1 MFLLFIFDN
10 ISRLLSNQLK
20 KYSTIILLTIY
31 ALYCPNKQNLQVV
44 LFMALS
50 KNFQNRFIELT
61 DDLDEK
67 SKSKRAKII
76 GISNTTYSNA
86 YNYGIIPKTSSLIR
100 IADYFNI
107 SIGFL
112 IGNTDIEHFEK
123 SVNQVKFKE
132 RLLDL
137 QKEKGISTVYEL
149 SESVHI
155 HRNNIAQ
162 WNKSDCIPLIDDLII
177 VADFFK
183 VSIDYL
189 LGRTDDKM

>member
-1 MFLLFIFDN
+1 MECSAKFKQRFLDLTGDMDCNKSQIHKILN
-10 ISRLLSNQLK
+10 IDYNIYLK
-20 KYSTIILLTIY
+20 
-31 ALYCPNKQNLQVV
+31 
-44 LFMALS
+44 
-50 KNFQNRFIELT
+50 
-61 DDLDEK
+61 
-67 SKSKRAKII
+67 
-76 GISNTTYSNA
+76 ISEF
-86 YNYGIIPKTSSLIR
+86 GVIPKPVILMR